1 MTILRTASFFLFAA
15 AAFGAT
21 NYSYDTA
28 GRLTKVDY
36 GGGKTLTYT
45 YDNAGNLLN
54 RTSTSG
60 SVTPSANKAAPE
72 KKVPEKAAE
81 KAPVTPEASASKSRH

>member
-1 MTILRTASFFLFAA
+1 MNKLTVSLFFLTA

-21 NYSYDTA
+21 NYSYDAA

-45 YDNAGNLLN
+45 YDSAGNLLS
-54 RTSTSG
+54 RTSTLA
-60 SVTPSANKAAPE
+60 SVTPSKKKAAPQQ
-72 KKVPEKAAE
+72 KAAE
-81 KAPVTPEASASKSRH
+81 KTTVAQEPSAPDRQH